1 MCSFRIPLQTFVWLT
16 LLGQSHQPNPAVF
29 KAVTMALFFLV
40 EDDGKL
46 DIRTLA
52 NIYLQKCRTTVAT
65 VQKLIILNSSL
76 FKFSKQNSP
85 IPQILLPQST

>member
-46 DIRTLA
+46 DIRT
-52 NIYLQKCRTTVAT
+52 Y
-65 VQKLIILNSSL
+65 
-76 FKFSKQNSP
+76 
-85 IPQILLPQST
+85 